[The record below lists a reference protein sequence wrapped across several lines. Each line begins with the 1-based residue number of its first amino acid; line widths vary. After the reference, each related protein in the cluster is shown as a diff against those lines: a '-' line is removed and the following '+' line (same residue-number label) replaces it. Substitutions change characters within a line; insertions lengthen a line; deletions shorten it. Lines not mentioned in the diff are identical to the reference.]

1 MGDEDKGGY
10 GPWSRVPQ
18 WDGSPTT
25 WRKFKREVTWWI
37 SSIDL
42 TGTTKFNL
50 AARFLLR
57 QEGIARQRGEE
68 FSPSD
73 LEYKPAEYGLD
84 PETHESIQL
93 TQPDYL
99 AGLDKLMAAWETMN
113 GRTALDKRGELR
125 QTFYMD
131 FQRRPGERVTEFAT
145 RFRSLVAD
153 LRAEGVQLH
162 DSELGWWLKQK
173 LGLDALRKQL
183 LDTALSGSEDYN
195 IIETEVLRLFRDLHD
210 NDPLRRRF
218 EPSQKL
224 TVRRMFGG
232 RPGSS
237 AASSVGPSSYRSSLP
252 SMSSHK
258 SMQSGFRSG
267 GGAKQANVTE
277 LDEVETSE
285 MQPDDD
291 PEDEQSQPNLDEV
304 LQAEAEILAC
314 ELEEAENEGVDEEI
328 IQNLETNIE
337 AAAETLVTMRE
348 ARQQLASVR
357 KDRGYGKASNAPGGK
372 GSGKKGQVA
381 ARKSS
386 GKHPCFDCGQT
397 GHWAGDDACPT
408 PGAGTARPKG
418 APKKPAKQVRV
429 AEAAPSTVHS
439 ADVTEIASL
448 PLHDLLMVEA
458 PTLDHGHEVMMVA
471 GGSDTLNLEQ
481 ALVQNV
487 SRSALV
493 AGCEPMLAQ
502 DKQLVG
508 ALDSA
513 CNRTCAGQVWVNNY
527 LDALHRFA
535 PPFVQS
541 LIQCEDESENFRFG
555 NNGVVPSIQRWR
567 LPAMI
572 GETLVLIWVSLVP
585 IGTLGC
591 LIGRDFLEAIGAM
604 IDFTKRTMVCSAISS
619 KMLNLRQMAAGHF
632 VLEMLPSS
640 QQWGR
645 PPQTRWRR
653 IGQDGIVELQMSRR
667 DWTRHC
673 FKEKSKHVDSES
685 GHEHQLTEKWI
696 NETMNVSNLHASPLA
711 SGLRPAQDR
720 VGGFRDFKRRTH
732 GRGHCHRNQ
741 SMPTSMAEDDAPT
754 RRSFQVV
761 HKRASTMVVAAA
773 ILAISAIPLSI
784 GVVLQGLDGTD
795 PFDGRAKHLASTPS
809 STGGPQVDG
818 FASWGMCAPS
828 QPRGFQDGI
837 RRGRAVFLDAWNG
850 EVLQRTRCNDQES
863 CHGRNARKG
872 PKGFGEGQSRR
883 NGPSIGGTKR
893 RFAVSQSRLG
903 AASNFAARSIG
914 SQRHGGAVEEE
925 DQRTTQ
931 CNEGWIPGGLV
942 VDIGGESTSVRCFEV
957 QSCEK
962 ESYAG
967 VFTERRAAT
976 SIAQRST
983 ATGRHGSSTS
993 NGGRAD
999 DVRGDGSHQPR
1010 VIDGASSDPL
1020 RSPPWN
1026 GHRVSKPASDGSG
1039 RMASLNVEDASHAAS
1054 SSSGLVSGATP
1065 CPRDRWCVNL
1075 GNGIDGEQ
1083 AAGDTRASNG
1093 FALRPTARPMKA
1105 GIAQM
1110 ISQAWN
1116 RHCRDRE
1123 AVSKNRF
1130 EVMAVLMEQWNGEI
1144 RNSMNEVFVT
1154 EVHGPNL
1161 FVTEVYTDT
1170 EPIAKEAV
1178 RRGLRA
1184 GGSLTLAFGWDF
1196 RDEKAR
1202 RKAIKELD
1210 ETDPY
1215 LTVLAF
1221 PCNVWSMLMN
1231 LNPLVDVE
1239 ALREAARVLV
1249 QFAIE
1254 VAEHRMRRKR
1264 HFLMENPE
1272 GSAAWRL
1279 PEMEEF
1285 LGHPMVRSIV
1295 IDQCMF
1301 GLRNADGVLHRKA
1314 TRLVTSMQ
1322 ALISRLVGKRCDK
1335 SHPQPW

>member
-1 MGDEDKGGY
+1 MFCFLKGFYIGWCVSSRIQQLEMGDEDKGGY

-18 WDGSPTT
+18 WGGSPTT

-131 FQRRPGERVTEFAT
+131 LQRRPGERVTEFAT

-162 DSELGWWLKQK
+162 DNELGWWLKQK

-357 KDRGYGKASNAPGGK
+357 KDRGYGKASNASGGK

-448 PLHDLLMVEA
+448 PLHDVLMVEA

-555 NNGVVPSIQRWR
+555 NNGVVPSI
-567 LPAMI
+567 
-572 GETLVLIWVSLVP
+572 
-585 IGTLGC
+585 
-591 LIGRDFLEAIGAM
+591 
-604 IDFTKRTMVCSAISS
+604 
-619 KMLNLRQMAAGHF
+619 
-632 VLEMLPSS
+632 
-640 QQWGR
+640 
-645 PPQTRWRR
+645 
-653 IGQDGIVELQMSRR
+653 
-667 DWTRHC
+667 
-673 FKEKSKHVDSES
+673 
-685 GHEHQLTEKWI
+685 
-696 NETMNVSNLHASPLA
+696 
-711 SGLRPAQDR
+711 
-720 VGGFRDFKRRTH
+720 
-732 GRGHCHRNQ
+732 
-741 SMPTSMAEDDAPT
+741 
-754 RRSFQVV
+754 
-761 HKRASTMVVAAA
+761 
-773 ILAISAIPLSI
+773 
-784 GVVLQGLDGTD
+784 
-795 PFDGRAKHLASTPS
+795 
-809 STGGPQVDG
+809 
-818 FASWGMCAPS
+818 
-828 QPRGFQDGI
+828 
-837 RRGRAVFLDAWNG
+837 
-850 EVLQRTRCNDQES
+850 
-863 CHGRNARKG
+863 
-872 PKGFGEGQSRR
+872 
-883 NGPSIGGTKR
+883 
-893 RFAVSQSRLG
+893 
-903 AASNFAARSIG
+903 
-914 SQRHGGAVEEE
+914 
-925 DQRTTQ
+925 
-931 CNEGWIPGGLV
+931 
-942 VDIGGESTSVRCFEV
+942 
-957 QSCEK
+957 
-962 ESYAG
+962 
-967 VFTERRAAT
+967 
-976 SIAQRST
+976 
-983 ATGRHGSSTS
+983 
-993 NGGRAD
+993 
-999 DVRGDGSHQPR
+999 
-1010 VIDGASSDPL
+1010 
-1020 RSPPWN
+1020 
-1026 GHRVSKPASDGSG
+1026 
-1039 RMASLNVEDASHAAS
+1039 
-1054 SSSGLVSGATP
+1054 
-1065 CPRDRWCVNL
+1065 
-1075 GNGIDGEQ
+1075 
-1083 AAGDTRASNG
+1083 
-1093 FALRPTARPMKA
+1093 
-1105 GIAQM
+1105 
-1110 ISQAWN
+1110 
-1116 RHCRDRE
+1116 
-1123 AVSKNRF
+1123 
-1130 EVMAVLMEQWNGEI
+1130 
-1144 RNSMNEVFVT
+1144 
-1154 EVHGPNL
+1154 
-1161 FVTEVYTDT
+1161 
-1170 EPIAKEAV
+1170 
-1178 RRGLRA
+1178 
-1184 GGSLTLAFGWDF
+1184 
-1196 RDEKAR
+1196 
-1202 RKAIKELD
+1202 
-1210 ETDPY
+1210 
-1215 LTVLAF
+1215 
-1221 PCNVWSMLMN
+1221 
-1231 LNPLVDVE
+1231 
-1239 ALREAARVLV
+1239 
-1249 QFAIE
+1249 
-1254 VAEHRMRRKR
+1254 
-1264 HFLMENPE
+1264 
-1272 GSAAWRL
+1272 
-1279 PEMEEF
+1279 
-1285 LGHPMVRSIV
+1285 
-1295 IDQCMF
+1295 
-1301 GLRNADGVLHRKA
+1301 
-1314 TRLVTSMQ
+1314 
-1322 ALISRLVGKRCDK
+1322 
-1335 SHPQPW
+1335 